1 MKITYTEFAPNPAL
15 RGTTTHLPGHIA
27 QNLIAQGV
35 AIHVPYK
42 NFAEFMTT
50 EHAQGSHPSNSNVEQ
65 VQGIVWSC
73 STLHDGRP
81 VIWRKRTNE
90 TSRFEDE
97 ALAAHHGAPESVLKQ
112 FRDFVTVLAGG
123 HSAQAA
129 VEKARREQYAREQAD
144 KTARAGVIW
153 SRA

>member
-1 MKITYTEFAPNPAL
+1 VKITYTEFAPNPAL

-35 AIHVPYK
+35 AVHVPYK
-42 NFAEFMTT
+42 TFAEFMTA
-50 EHAQGSHPSNSNVEQ
+50 EHAQGSHPSNSNVPQ
-65 VQGIVWSC
+65 VQGVEWSC

-112 FRDFVTVLAGG
+112 FRDFVALLAGSL
-123 HSAQAA
+123 SALAT
-129 VEKARREQYAREQAD
+129 VEKARREQYAREQD
-144 KTARAGVIW
+144 ENTARHGVLW